1 MEPCFVRTC
10 FDEEAATRE
19 DNNELGFATMA
30 RDLGT
35 GCQTADHIAVW
46 SPNNAKWHGGRD
58 PLVSCCF
65 SGHIHLVHM
74 KGEAG
79 PIKT

>member
-1 MEPCFVRTC
+1 MFNKFCSFYYCSMNFCSLDMEPCFVRTC

-46 SPNNAKWHGGRD
+46 SPNNAK
-58 PLVSCCF
+58 
-65 SGHIHLVHM
+65 
-74 KGEAG
+74 
-79 PIKT
+79 